1 MSPGFKF
8 HYIPNTFDESPKNQ
22 KTLSAIAHFAIIYK
36 AKIKEEHHT
45 VPLGGGD
52 YDRIRSDQ
60 KITEFEHRPN

>member
-45 VPLGGGD
+45 VPLGGG
-52 YDRIRSDQ
+52 RL
-60 KITEFEHRPN
+60 